1 LLEVGVNSLFI
12 SSNFPVIEVGVSN
25 RQQGQARPQV
35 TQILNS
41 MEVPANKTDIL
52 KLFDKMNKDMA
63 WTILDPDGT
72 LHRSINLSTSWNLV
86 LHDI

>member
-1 LLEVGVNSLFI
+1 VGVNSLFI

-35 TQILNS
+35 TQVLNS

-52 KLFDKMNKDMA
+52 KLFDKMNKDIP
-63 WTILDPDGT
+63 WTILDPSWT
-72 LHRSINLSTSWNLV
+72 STHRSIYLSTSWNLV

>member
-1 LLEVGVNSLFI
+1 VGVNSLFI

-35 TQILNS
+35 TQVLNS

-52 KLFDKMNKDMA
+52 KLFDKMNKDIP
-63 WTILDPDGT
+63 WTILDPSWNST
-72 LHRSINLSTSWNLV
+72 HRSINLSTSWNLV